1 MQSVCLGVLG
11 VTLALPA
18 AAVERE
24 RALDISA
31 EFATHTWTMTAAN
44 QTATCSSSYE
54 SDYSPGT
61 YVGVPYDWGGFYTTA
76 EYDDYL
82 EQGYGAGSHSWHD
95 SLWCTVGVDCSGFV
109 SQAWETS
116 QKYGTSTFYQVT
128 HDISVSDLK
137 RADALNNA
145 GSHIVLFAYESDA
158 GLPIHYETYGTVVLV
173 DSDQGWSSF
182 DSYEAIRYDEIE
194 DGPTTGTSSEPIE
207 IEAFPYQD
215 LRWTAGAA
223 SDRFDYYS
231 CAPTTNESGPEML
244 YHFETPTGGSLHL
257 TVSDDTGVD
266 VDIHV
271 LSELSEDACLSRND
285 SELTVSLEP
294 GEYWIAAD
302 TYVSGYEF
310 PGPYLLTAS
319 FTGEVGPIEDD
330 DPSTAEGGFQ
340 PALDTGDW
348 MADETILGGAPEAD
362 VRALPGSP
370 NAAGCGCGVGAP
382 ISYAALLLPLI
393 GLARRRTP
401 PARPR
406 RSQPLAPL

>member
-1 MQSVCLGVLG
+1 MNAYVSLCVLG
-11 VTLALPA
+11 FAGALWSAPA

-31 EFATHTWTMTAAN
+31 EFATHVWSMTAAN

-54 SDYSPGT
+54 SDYSAGT
-61 YVGVPYDWGGFYTTA
+61 YVGIPYDWGGFYTTA

-82 EQGYGAGSHSWHD
+82 TQGYGAGSHSWHG

-116 QKYGTSTFYQVT
+116 QKYGTSTIYQVS

-137 RADALNNA
+137 RADALNNS

-173 DSDQGWSSF
+173 DYDQGWSSF
-182 DSYEAIRYDEIE
+182 DSYEAIRYDDIE

-207 IEAFPYQD
+207 IDAFPFED

-223 SDRFDYYS
+223 SDQFDYYS

-244 YHFETPTGGSLHL
+244 YRFETPTGGTLQL

-271 LSELSEDACLSRND
+271 LSALDESACLARHD
-285 SELTVSLEP
+285 SELTISLDP
-294 GEYWIAAD
+294 GEYWITAD

-310 PGPYLLTAS
+310 PGPYLLMAS
-319 FTGEVGPIEDD
+319 FTGEVGPVEDEPSSGDD
-330 DPSTAEGGFQ
+330 DEFQ

-348 MADETILGGAPEAD
+348 MADRRIFGERPGDAD
-362 VRALPGSP
+362 RAQPGLEP
-370 NAAGCGCGVGAP
+370 VGGCGCGVAAP
-382 ISYAALLLPLI
+382 LSYVALLVPVV
-393 GLARRRTP
+393 GLLRRR
-401 PARPR
+401 
-406 RSQPLAPL
+406 RS